1 MLRFL
6 RILFLAVLGIILL
19 AVASANLEPVTVRAL
34 PKEMATVFGSDWQFQ
49 LPLFIV
55 IFAGILAGLGI
66 GLVWE
71 WFREAKHRAA
81 LAEHKRE
88 TGQLRRE
95 MSKLRT
101 ETRKPDDDVLA
112 LLEGGAAKR

>member
-6 RILFLAVLGIILL
+6 RILFLAILGILLL
-19 AVASANLEPVTVRAL
+19 AVAAANLEPVTVRAV
-34 PKEMATVFGSDWQFQ
+34 PRDMATVFGADWQIQ

-66 GLVWE
+66 GFVWE

-81 LAEHKRE
+81 LAEHRRE
-88 TGQLRRE
+88 AGQLRRE
-95 MSKLRT
+95 VNKLKT
-101 ETRKPDDDVLA
+101 ESRKPDDDVLA
-112 LLEGGAAKR
+112 LLEGDGRAR

>member
-6 RILFLAVLGIILL
+6 RILFLAVLGILLL
-19 AVASANLEPVTVRAL
+19 AVASANLDPVTVRAL
-34 PKEMATVFGSDWQFQ
+34 PADMAVVLRLDWQIE
-49 LPLFIV
+49 LPLFLV
-55 IFAGILAGLGI
+55 IFAGIVAGLGI

-88 TGQLRRE
+88 AGQLRRE
-95 MSKLRT
+95 VSRLRT
-101 ETRKPDDDVLA
+101 ETRKPDDDVIA
-112 LLEGGAAKR
+112 LLEGDGAAR